1 MELGRLRIEYTQ
13 NNDLIQ
19 IFNSPTVC
27 SLVINNKV
35 VDEYRGVIASR
46 FTLKGMIEKENK
58 IVQIEAKMGFLFM
71 KLFYD
76 GVLVSKKFM
85 GFG

>member
-58 IVQIEAKMGFLFM
+58 IV
-71 KLFYD
+71 
-76 GVLVSKKFM
+76 
-85 GFG
+85 

>member
-1 MELGRLRIEYTQ
+1 MDLGRLRIEYTQ
-13 NNDLIQ
+13 DNDIIQ

-27 SLVINNKV
+27 SLVINDKV
-35 VDEYRGVIASR
+35 VDEYSGVIVFR
-46 FTLKGMIEKENK
+46 FTLKGTIQKENK
-58 IVQIEAKMGFLFM
+58 TIQIEAKMGFLFM